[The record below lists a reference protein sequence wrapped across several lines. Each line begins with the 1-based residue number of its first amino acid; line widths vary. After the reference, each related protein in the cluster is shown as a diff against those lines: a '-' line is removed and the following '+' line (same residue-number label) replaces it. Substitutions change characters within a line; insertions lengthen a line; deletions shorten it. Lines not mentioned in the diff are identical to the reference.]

1 MQTSENLGP
10 LERRIEMTVP
20 MAEVDKD
27 VDERLK
33 KLARTVRMAGF
44 RPGKVPLK
52 VVAQQYGP
60 QMRSEALGEALS
72 RAFGA
77 AVSEQKLR
85 VAGQPRIEA
94 QSTGDESSM
103 AFSAVFEV
111 YPEIVLGD
119 VSDREVERPQLVV
132 GDAEVDRTIEVL
144 RKQRTVFEIAHRPAQ
159 ESDRV
164 TIDFTG
170 RRDGEIFE
178 GGQASDYPVM
188 LGSGAMLPQFESQLA
203 GLAAGESRTFD
214 MTFPEDYHAPHLAGQ
229 QVQFEVSVKKVE
241 APRLP
246 EVDGDFARSLGV
258 GDGDITR
265 MREEVKANLER
276 EVRKRIQA
284 RLKEQV
290 MEALLATH
298 PLEVPKTLV
307 DEEAGQLAENARADL
322 ARRGID
328 VKQVPVDGSW
338 FADQALRRVKLG
350 LIVAE
355 IVKQNHLEAKPEQV
369 RALIDEFAQSYEDPK
384 DVVRWYYEQPQ
395 RLADLQGMVLEN
407 NVVEWFLAN
416 ARPVD
421 KPVAFEELME
431 TAA

>member
-20 MAEVDKD
+20 MSEVDKD
-27 VDERLK
+27 ADEKLK

-60 QMRSEALGEALS
+60 QMRSEAMGEALS

-77 AVSEQKLR
+77 AVREQNLR

-94 QSTGDESSM
+94 QSNNDESSL

-144 RKQRTVFEIAHRPAQ
+144 RKQRTVFEVADRPAQ

-188 LGSGAMLPQFESQLA
+188 LGSGAMLPQFESQLVGA
-203 GLAAGESRTFD
+203 TPGESRTFD

-258 GDGDITR
+258 ADGDIAK

-284 RLKEQV
+284 RVKEQV
-290 MEALLATH
+290 MEALLAAH
-298 PLEVPKTLV
+298 PLQVPKALV

-328 VKQVPVDGSW
+328 VKQVPVDASW
-338 FADQALRRVKLG
+338 FGDQALRRVKLG

-355 IVKQNHLEAKPEQV
+355 IVKQKQLEARPEQV
-369 RALIDEFAQSYEDPK
+369 RALIEEFAQSYEDPQE
-384 DVVRWYYEQPQ
+384 VVRWYYKQPQ
-395 RLADLQGMVLEN
+395 RLADLQAMVLEN
-407 NVVEWFLAN
+407 NVVEWFLAS